1 MIVQKVGAT
10 IKKKK
15 KATEI
20 TLYKLFIRNKYIQAT
35 MNSFEC
41 YSKCEWEA
49 ACMWKSHKGE
59 LPTTEPS
66 HRDTLKLP

>member
-1 MIVQKVGAT
+1 MIVQKVGAN

-35 MNSFEC
+35 MNSFE
-41 YSKCEWEA
+41 
-49 ACMWKSHKGE
+49 M
-59 LPTTEPS
+59 LFQM
-66 HRDTLKLP
+66 